1 MEQNIDVKHSE
12 YVKSSIEEE
21 NVDLENGNNNI
32 NDMVQKE
39 DVTNEVKMMPS
50 VIRFS
55 LYLTMALK
63 EKRNVCKRI
72 FVLLFRILI
81 ILVGLS
87 WPFQMNIDAVK
98 KRTTLA
104 PITFATIPQSLW
116 LAVLLGY
123 FGINQLYGYFNDGG
137 VHFLTMWKIIG
148 PKQQKFANKILTF
161 ILFGI
166 FLPLVIVLIGI
177 ILGYIFYFQQ
187 NAWINQWVQLLIL
200 LRYAFLLIIMSY
212 IMLSSGVFVV
222 VTIVISIGQHVAI
235 ERIMKEFKLLM
246 LNHNGAAK
254 LVMDKITASC
264 DSLCSGMFR
273 AQRWLGKFIGMVLF
287 SNIIVVITTLAD
299 IAFYTTSSHN
309 TNMLYLSLSCVVVF
323 GMSMVTII
331 LLYFTLR
338 PSLAWT
344 KVMKMLKRPNI
355 LHVLS
360 SKYFGIGDTS
370 QGLTLFF
377 EGMEAQRERV
387 VWQCFGVPIT
397 VEVYRRA
404 IVSLISIVTLAVG
417 LVVRDIMIKSSN
429 L

>member
-1 MEQNIDVKHSE
+1 MCKTWSCRQSDTYSSMKPSSSMSSFVMSPCSCSPLFLIQSRISLTRCLFRKLSSSRYALRTELRCVVSANREASSHYKKRDKKGCQSKREVNTHTKKHFRHSE
-12 YVKSSIEEE
+12 
-21 NVDLENGNNNI
+21 
-32 NDMVQKE
+32 
-39 DVTNEVKMMPS
+39 
-50 VIRFS
+50 
-55 LYLTMALK
+55 
-63 EKRNVCKRI
+63 
-72 FVLLFRILI
+72 
-81 ILVGLS
+81 
-87 WPFQMNIDAVK
+87 
-98 KRTTLA
+98 
-104 PITFATIPQSLW
+104 
-116 LAVLLGY
+116 
-123 FGINQLYGYFNDGG
+123 
-137 VHFLTMWKIIG
+137 
-148 PKQQKFANKILTF
+148 
-161 ILFGI
+161 
-166 FLPLVIVLIGI
+166 
-177 ILGYIFYFQQ
+177 
-187 NAWINQWVQLLIL
+187 
-200 LRYAFLLIIMSY
+200 
-212 IMLSSGVFVV
+212 
-222 VTIVISIGQHVAI
+222 
-235 ERIMKEFKLLM
+235 
-246 LNHNGAAK
+246 
-254 LVMDKITASC
+254 
-264 DSLCSGMFR
+264 
-273 AQRWLGKFIGMVLF
+273 KFIGIVLF

-309 TNMLYLSLSCVVVF
+309 TNTLYLLFSCVTVF
-323 GMSMVTII
+323 GMSMATII